1 MWTSKGK
8 CAIVDSI
15 NVYSRTV
22 KVLHDAQEGE
32 CIVLWEANMEFDDIP
47 RITHDESQFKQ
58 LRSELEEAARV
69 AWDGVVDVRDVRDL
83 NEADGL
89 HSA

>member
-1 MWTSKGK
+1 
-8 CAIVDSI
+8 
-15 NVYSRTV
+15 
-22 KVLHDAQEGE
+22 
-32 CIVLWEANMEFDDIP
+32 MEFDDIP

-89 HSA
+89 NSA